1 MNKIEEVLD
10 KAKISK
16 DRMFPI
22 LNKIDRIWL
31 AHHELPFCEL
41 IKLINIKD
49 VDDVEFTKNLDT
61 FIETNNIK

>member
-31 AHHELPFCEL
+31 ANHELSFCEL
-41 IKLINIKD
+41 IKLININS
-49 VDDVEFTKNLDT
+49 VDDIEFTKKLDI